1 MIWRLHF
8 DSFSLVLL
16 TDILSTHWHSR
27 RLNTPGRQWQALLPL
42 SLLISVESDAFY
54 WLMPIIAPSKRR
66 LHLAL
71 MLREHFMSQAL
82 ICQLT
87 GAFWCWRA
95 GAWKT
100 KSRPWRM
107 KRDRWVKH
115 ELECNTIM
123 CFRYEYKT
131 TLLTVHTRLYFISQC
146 TQPPYFVFF
155 VPFSSDYLHLNV
167 TGCLHLKW
175 LHLKMQVSIFD
186 LPSRHTR
193 RWALV
198 FVWVNVETLMHLM
211 ISTAL
216 TLNNLSPAV

>member
-1 MIWRLHF
+1 MENSHF
-8 DSFSLVLL
+8 HESINFHTLGGLSDLTTSFRQFLPRTLNWHFIY
-16 TDILSTHWHSR
+16 ILAQPQIEHTR
-27 RLNTPGRQWQALLPL
+27 RQWQALLPL
-42 SLLISVESDAFY
+42 SLLISAKSDAFY

-71 MLREHFMSQAL
+71 MLREHFMSLAL

-131 TLLTVHTRLYFISQC
+131 TLLTVHTRLYFISRC

-155 VPFSSDYLHLNV
+155 VPFSSDYMRLIV
-167 TGCLHLKW
+167 TGCLHLKQ
-175 LHLKMQVSIFD
+175 LHFKKQVRIFD
-186 LPSRHTR
+186 LPSRHIR
-193 RWALV
+193 RW
-198 FVWVNVETLMHLM
+198 VNEVTLMH
-211 ISTAL
+211 
-216 TLNNLSPAV
+216 N